1 MIDDITFAQ
10 MVAEEVKN
18 KLSPIQRDLLIR
30 PENWE
35 RWRDNLQALVDNL
48 DDQIE
53 DIDLDNQSDIERFQT
68 FGRDGKIL
76 AQEASKAYDA
86 RKKKILRFRFH
97 VNKRLDEISAMIDT
111 GEAPESN
118 GWQEMET
125 LKKAIIKHRALLREF
140 ELEETS
146 IDRALW
152 AVLNNEW
159 LFDLIDE
166 SSLFPAE

>member
-1 MIDDITFAQ
+1 
-10 MVAEEVKN
+10 
-18 KLSPIQRDLLIR
+18 
-30 PENWE
+30 
-35 RWRDNLQALVDNL
+35 
-48 DDQIE
+48 
-53 DIDLDNQSDIERFQT
+53 
-68 FGRDGKIL
+68 
-76 AQEASKAYDA
+76 
-86 RKKKILRFRFH
+86 
-97 VNKRLDEISAMIDT
+97 
-111 GEAPESN
+111 
-118 GWQEMET
+118 MET